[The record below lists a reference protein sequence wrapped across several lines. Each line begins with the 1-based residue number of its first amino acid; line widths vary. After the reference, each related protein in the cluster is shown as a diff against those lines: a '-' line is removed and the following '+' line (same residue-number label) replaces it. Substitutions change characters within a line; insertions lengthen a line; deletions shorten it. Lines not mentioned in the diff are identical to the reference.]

1 MPLAMRLLE
10 VLTAMC
16 ASLGSWLLPFIRQAA
31 RGAPSKYTISNQ
43 KLSPIAILNKKTL
56 GRLQEQLMANPELDL
71 LSIFPSDYR
80 RQMQLALS
88 QQPRLKISPAEIKSP
103 PDFRDNLSGVDRA
116 EVVFPLSERVTELL
130 KQYSLPEGFDNPEQT
145 LLHSL
150 KQLLWKSPK
159 LWENVVRG
167 IVVKCSDDIVI
178 KLLSQRIP
186 EYTEYT
192 TLQYLAERLPDI
204 PVPRPHG
211 LIRCGRY
218 TVIFMSYIPCM
229 TLTQAWPKLSHE
241 AKLSVQHQLDDI
253 LNKLRTLRQEDGLP
267 LGGVRGEGV
276 KYQHWDVVPY
286 QEAINSAAAFD
297 DFRFS
302 IPHRGS
308 KSYIRLLRSLW
319 RLPTKGSVFTH
330 GDIRRDNV
338 IIEMGVDNTCRVTG
352 LIDWEDSGYY
362 PEYFECMSSTITL
375 SSTEDTD
382 WYDYFPPCISPSNFP
397 VPWLIDR
404 FWNHHMGHWRTPTK

>member
-1 MPLAMRLLE
+1 MRLLE
-10 VLTAMC
+10 VLRAMC
-16 ASLGSWLLPFIRQAA
+16 ASLGSWLLPFISQAA

-56 GRLQEQLMANPELDL
+56 CRLQEQLIANPELDL

-88 QQPRLKISPAEIKSP
+88 QQPRLKASPAEIKSP
-103 PDFRDNLSGVDRA
+103 PDFRDNLSDVDRA
-116 EVVFPLSERVTELL
+116 KVVFPLSERVTELL

-150 KQLLWKSPK
+150 KQF
-159 LWENVVRG
+159 
-167 IVVKCSDDIVI
+167 DDIII

-267 LGGVRGEGV
+267 LGGVRGEGI
-276 KYQHWDVVPY
+276 KYQHWDFVPY
-286 QEAINSAAAFD
+286 QEAISSAAAFD

-319 RLPTKGSVFTH
+319 PLPTKGSVFTH

-338 IIEMGVDNTCRVTG
+338 IIEMGEDDTCLVPG
-352 LIDWEDSGYY
+352 LIDWEDSGFY

-375 SSTEDTD
+375 NSTEDTG